1 MVFLWATVEQAERL
15 YANLQAAQ
23 AVCDELNKTG
33 KKGNLRGFER
43 VKMVH
48 LDPQQWDVDN
58 GLMTPSFKLKRNQLQ
73 KHYQKY
79 IDEMYAQIKK
89 SSG

>member
-1 MVFLWATVEQAERL
+1 MILKRPNQSFHSMQV
-15 YANLQAAQ
+15 AQ
-23 AVCDELNKTG
+23 ALCDELNKTG

-43 VKMVH
+43 IKAVH
-48 LDPQQWDVDN
+48 LDHKQWDVDN

-79 IDEMYAQIKK
+79 IDDLYAKAKK
-89 SSG
+89 GN